1 MVGKRKSNI
10 LVVDDEKYICN
21 IIEESLSSD
30 KYNVHVLTNPK
41 EALEYI
47 RNNKIDVVLSDLVM
61 GEHSGVQVLETTLAY
76 HPDAVTILMTAHP
89 TVQTAISVLKKGG
102 YDFLI
107 KPFKLEQLKSTLER
121 GLEHQQVKR
130 DNLTLKGQVEFLKIV
145 NTTGAGVE
153 IDKFMQM
160 MVDFCRKE
168 FSAEAVGILQVNPK
182 NSDIIREV
190 IDNEKTKFRSEV
202 LNSSTLARFTYTKSS
217 KPYISAETVSLEDN
231 KSVNKIFISQPIFVR
246 RKLHGVINLIVVKQ
260 FEEITQGQLDVLSIL
275 SNTTA
280 SVIGNHKLYQ
290 DLKSSYLQAIRGLA
304 NAIEARDAYTA
315 GHTDRV
321 CKLAEAVARHMGWD
335 ERKIQNLLMGCTLHD
350 IGKIGVPDCIL
361 NKPGGLSKDELELM
375 QSHPNVGLQII
386 RGVDLFRPAIP
397 FILAHHERYD
407 GSGYP
412 RGLKGEEIPIEGRL
426 LAVVDTFDAI
436 LSDRPYRKG
445 ADLNVAVKELIENK
459 GKQFDPM
466 IVDTFVEVLKL
477 EKINLVRLY
486 NRDQKSMNLK
496 EAGSTEKVRV

>member
-1 MVGKRKSNI
+1 MAGKRKSNI

-30 KYNVHVLTNPK
+30 KYNVHTLTNPK

-61 GEHSGVQVLETTLAY
+61 GEHSGVQVLETTLAH

-160 MVDFCRKE
+160 MVDFCLKE

-182 NSDIIREV
+182 NNDIIREV
-190 IDNEKTKFRSEV
+190 VDDEKTRFRSEV
-202 LNSSTLARFTYTKSS
+202 LSGSTLARFTYTKSS
-217 KPYISAETVSLEDN
+217 KPYINVETVNLEDN
-231 KSVNKIFISQPIFVR
+231 KSVNKILISQPIFLR
-246 RKLHGVINLIVVKQ
+246 RKLHGVINLIVIKQ
-260 FEEITQGQLDVLSIL
+260 FGEITRGQLDVLSIL
-275 SNTTA
+275 GNTTA
-280 SVIGNHKLYQ
+280 SVIGNHKLYH
-290 DLKSSYLQAIRGLA
+290 DLQSSYLQAIRGLA

-321 CKLAEAVARHMGWD
+321 CKLAEAVARHMGWN

-350 IGKIGVPDCIL
+350 IGKIGVPDSIL
-361 NKPGGLSKDELELM
+361 NKPDRLSREELDLM
-375 QSHPNVGLQII
+375 QNHPNVGLQII
-386 RGVDLFRPAIP
+386 RGVDLFKPAIP

-412 RGLKGEEIPIEGRL
+412 RGLKGEGIPIEGRL

-445 ADLNVAVKELIENK
+445 ADLSVAVKELIENK

-477 EKINLVRLY
+477 EKIDLVKLY
-486 NRDQKSMNLK
+486 DRDKKFMNF
-496 EAGSTEKVRV
+496 EGAGSTEKVRV